1 MKKIEILGTGC
12 AKCNRLEKNVRKAVD
27 KAGIKAKIVKVSKIE
42 DIMERGVL
50 ITPGLMIDGKVVAS
64 GKVPG
69 VDDLVDLLK

>member
-12 AKCNRLEKNVRKAVD
+12 SKCNRLEKNVRKAVD
-27 KAGIKAKIVKVSKIE
+27 KVGIKAKIVKVSKIE

-50 ITPGLMIDGKVVAS
+50 ITPGLMIDGKVVVS
-64 GKVPG
+64 GNVPG

>member
-50 ITPGLMIDGKVVAS
+50 ITPGLMIDGVVVVS